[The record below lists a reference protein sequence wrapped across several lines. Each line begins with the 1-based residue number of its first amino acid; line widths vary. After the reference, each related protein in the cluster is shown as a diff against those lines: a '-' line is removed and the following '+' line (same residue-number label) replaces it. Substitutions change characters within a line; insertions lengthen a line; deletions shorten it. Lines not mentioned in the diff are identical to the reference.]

1 MVDLSATGLGLID
14 YAIFFAALVAVL
26 VVGVTAGE
34 KVKNL
39 EDYATSRGHRF
50 SMPVLAMTLIVT
62 AIGSNS
68 SIGAISEIYN
78 NGIIYVAQHMLA
90 LIGTFLVIQYAAH
103 FMAARYSGNFSLYG
117 ILEREYG
124 EVPAKISAG
133 ISVFLSLIYLSMQII
148 GMGYITKT
156 FLGIPFILGASISTV
171 VFVAYSSISGIRGVV
186 HTDVLQFFIILVVFP
201 ILVGIVIYN
210 MGGLQSVLV
219 TVPKSKTLVFDH
231 PNFTEYMYLALF
243 WMMPF
248 GLLRATFIQR
258 FLMCK
263 SGKELR
269 QMGLNYVLFDI
280 IFFAMIALI
289 ALASV
294 NLLPTGITGKEV
306 IPAIMKGFLPIGLKG
321 LAITAFF
328 AVIMSTA
335 DSELHAAA
343 VLVTEM
349 GLNKKEKE
357 QQPKKRSH
365 DIDGTIQNNDNKEA
379 RQVLWLRVSTLCLG
393 FAALALALIDFSFIK
408 VLTIASAF
416 AFSAVNIPI
425 FFAPFKDKRKAAVKA
440 YLGSAISGLSA
451 FVVLWL
457 MLGNERI
464 YMVSFYTTFFA
475 IAGWFIGANFFD
487 KIKTNFWARMWE
499 AYKPSFNARPLLDS
513 AQGHSYFMVLG
524 IVTFLLRYISNT
536 WQPFTPGNFIISIA
550 LLISCLLLLSLY
562 FGDKIKANSYK
573 LFIALWLAALFMV
586 LPMYNMIAV
595 LQYPNSMIEVVGLI
609 MSVLI
614 LNLILSWRLAA
625 LMLLAAFGISMYI
638 NEKFYH
644 HEAVFASF
652 EYLNLAIYVTISGVI
667 ITMILKK
674 VYDNVAIQKLAYA
687 DAMACSIAHELK
699 SPISHSGIL
708 LKAHK
713 VRTME
718 DVESLFQKMDKV
730 QRSTSDVIS
739 RTVQLFTQGTSD
751 RIVDEDV
758 NVANLLMMAMVGTN
772 YPRKDRERM
781 VINVESDFVV
791 RAYPNNLF
799 TIVKNLVLNAY
810 KYALKA
816 KASATLEIYSKGN
829 QLIFRDTGPGISSDR
844 LLTIFDKGVT
854 YNPTGTGFGLYYC
867 KIEMERLG
875 GSISCESKEGEY
887 TQFTLTF
894 PKRLKIKKS
903 AIKGEI
909 EKESNHIKSPT
920 KLDK

>member
-1 MVDLSATGLGLID
+1 MTDLSTTGLGLID

-34 KVKNL
+34 KVENL
-39 EDYATSRGHRF
+39 EDYATSRGYRF

-103 FMAARYSGNFSLYG
+103 FMATRYSGNFSLYG

-133 ISVFLSLIYLSMQII
+133 ISVFLSLVYLSMQII

-186 HTDVLQFFIILVVFP
+186 YTDVLQFFIILVVFP

-219 TVPKSKTLVFDH
+219 AVPKSKTLVFDH
-231 PNFTEYMYLALF
+231 PNFKEYMYLALF

-280 IFFAMIALI
+280 IFFAMITLI

-294 NLLPTGITGKEV
+294 NMLPTGITGKEV
-306 IPAIMKGFLPIGLKG
+306 IPAIMKDFLPMGLKG

-343 VLVTEM
+343 VLVTEI

-357 QQPKKRSH
+357 QQLEKRIQL
-365 DIDGTIQNNDNKEA
+365 DIDSTIQNNDNKET

-393 FAALALALIDFSFIK
+393 FAALVLAVIDFSFIK

-425 FFAPFKDKRKAAVKA
+425 FFAPFKDNKQKAIKA
-440 YLGSAISGLSA
+440 YLGSAVGGIGA
-451 FVVLWL
+451 FLVLW
-457 MLGNERI
+457 MILGQKRI
-464 YMVSFYTTFFA
+464 YMVSFYSTFFA

-499 AYKPSFNARPLLDS
+499 AYAPKARAS
-513 AQGHSYFMVLG
+513 KGE
-524 IVTFLLRYISNT
+524 
-536 WQPFTPGNFIISIA
+536 
-550 LLISCLLLLSLY
+550 LI
-562 FGDKIKANSYK
+562 K
-573 LFIALWLAALFMV
+573 
-586 LPMYNMIAV
+586 
-595 LQYPNSMIEVVGLI
+595 
-609 MSVLI
+609 
-614 LNLILSWRLAA
+614 
-625 LMLLAAFGISMYI
+625 
-638 NEKFYH
+638 
-644 HEAVFASF
+644 
-652 EYLNLAIYVTISGVI
+652 T
-667 ITMILKK
+667 
-674 VYDNVAIQKLAYA
+674 
-687 DAMACSIAHELK
+687 
-699 SPISHSGIL
+699 
-708 LKAHK
+708 
-713 VRTME
+713 
-718 DVESLFQKMDKV
+718 
-730 QRSTSDVIS
+730 
-739 RTVQLFTQGTSD
+739 TQG
-751 RIVDEDV
+751 
-758 NVANLLMMAMVGTN
+758 G
-772 YPRKDRERM
+772 
-781 VINVESDFVV
+781 
-791 RAYPNNLF
+791 
-799 TIVKNLVLNAY
+799 
-810 KYALKA
+810 
-816 KASATLEIYSKGN
+816 
-829 QLIFRDTGPGISSDR
+829 
-844 LLTIFDKGVT
+844 
-854 YNPTGTGFGLYYC
+854 
-867 KIEMERLG
+867 
-875 GSISCESKEGEY
+875 
-887 TQFTLTF
+887 
-894 PKRLKIKKS
+894 
-903 AIKGEI
+903 
-909 EKESNHIKSPT
+909 
-920 KLDK
+920 